1 VKDERIDALDVLRG
15 IAILAIFPANLPSF
29 AFPLDLVETT
39 HAASPAASEAW
50 AEGLVR
56 ALVELKAMTL
66 LSVLFGCGIAIQ
78 LAKRPLR
85 EAVPGVI
92 SRHGVLL
99 AIGAF
104 HALALWFG
112 DILFPYAICGTIA
125 LPLVATLLRQP
136 ARLAALG
143 AGSAAL
149 PLLFALGFTLLAAAG
164 LFSADELHR
173 AGPRTI
179 ADALANPAA
188 GAEGP
193 IPGPGQ
199 EILWVRAGDQW
210 ALFGVRVYAWFN
222 MLLACALYYGWRVLG
237 CMLLGAAAVGAGF
250 LTPDAGR
257 RRLLGRVALLGLGL
271 GLPLE
276 AGRAWLEVT
285 HDRLH
290 PALSGLVEAN
300 HQVASLACS
309 LGLFALLL
317 RLDPG
322 WLRRGPLAWLAAPGR
337 VALSCYLS
345 QTLLALGLF
354 TWQGWFARVTRLEL
368 LGLTLAVWAGQITL
382 ANLYLRVASQGPV
395 EWLWRNVAA
404 SLADGWAPPAPP
416 PATP

>member
-1 VKDERIDALDVLRG
+1 MKDERIDALDVLRG

-237 CMLLGAAAVGAGF
+237 CMLLGAAAVGAG
-250 LTPDAGR
+250 
-257 RRLLGRVALLGLGL
+257 
-271 GLPLE
+271 
-276 AGRAWLEVT
+276 
-285 HDRLH
+285 DRK
-290 PALSGLVEAN
+290 SV
-300 HQVASLACS
+300 V
-309 LGLFALLL
+309 
-317 RLDPG
+317 
-322 WLRRGPLAWLAAPGR
+322 
-337 VALSCYLS
+337 
-345 QTLLALGLF
+345 
-354 TWQGWFARVTRLEL
+354 
-368 LGLTLAVWAGQITL
+368 
-382 ANLYLRVASQGPV
+382 
-395 EWLWRNVAA
+395 
-404 SLADGWAPPAPP
+404 
-416 PATP
+416 